1 MGGVTWVGPAMACA
15 TFFFQGCFLLVFCS
29 VVCRRLPLTHLTV
42 SFRMFCVS
50 FPSEILTTPLPFAEL
65 DHALQ
70 CLSREDPSLRVS
82 ADPDTRQASLNVL
95 CSSIYLFICLIILH
109 NG

>member
-1 MGGVTWVGPAMACA
+1 MGPAIL
-15 TFFFQGCFLLVFCS
+15 FFFKAVSYSCAKYIFTFCT
-29 VVCRRLPLTHLTV
+29 VMCHRL
-42 SFRMFCVS
+42 MFCVS

-82 ADPDTRQASLNVL
+82 VDPDTRQASLNVL
-95 CSSIYLFICLIILH
+95 CSFIYLFICLIILH